1 MRIQLPAF
9 VAAAALAACTAT
21 PKPSTEPS
29 PQTSAYRPSPNIR
42 WYRASAER
50 RAIYVEVYRAA
61 AERLE
66 QRVKPLAPQSWAVIL
81 DADETVLDNSPN
93 EEESDSLHQPFSD
106 ARFVAWVKRDAA
118 RALPGAADFT
128 RHVHDLGGKVAI
140 VTNRADSLCD
150 HTRRTLTRAGITA
163 DEVLCQPNGA
173 SSDKNPR
180 FQAVAQGTPPSTL
193 PKLTVVM
200 WLGDNIQDF
209 PAPTGA
215 QSIRSAPDSAFAPFG
230 DIYFVLPNPMY
241 GSWEHNPLP

>member
-1 MRIQLPAF
+1 MRYQPAF
-9 VAAAALAACTAT
+9 SILAAALAACTAT
-21 PKPSTEPS
+21 HAPSTEPA
-29 PQTSAYRPSPNIR
+29 PQTGTYKPSASIR

-50 RAIYVEVYRAA
+50 RAIYLEVYRAA

-66 QRVKPLAPQSWAVIL
+66 ERVKSRAPQSWAVIM

-93 EEESDSLHQPFSD
+93 EEQTDSLHQGFSD
-106 ARFVAWVKRDAA
+106 ARFVAWVRRDAA
-118 RALPGAADFT
+118 RALPGAVEFT
-128 RHVHDLGGKVAI
+128 RRVHELGGKVAI
-140 VTNRADSLCD
+140 VSNRADSLCAD
-150 HTRRTLTRAGITA
+150 TKQTLGQAGITA
-163 DEVLCQPNGA
+163 DEVLCQTGPTG
-173 SSDKNPR
+173 DKNPR
-180 FQAVAQGTPPSTL
+180 FQAIENGTAPSTL
-193 PKLTVVM
+193 PKLDVVM